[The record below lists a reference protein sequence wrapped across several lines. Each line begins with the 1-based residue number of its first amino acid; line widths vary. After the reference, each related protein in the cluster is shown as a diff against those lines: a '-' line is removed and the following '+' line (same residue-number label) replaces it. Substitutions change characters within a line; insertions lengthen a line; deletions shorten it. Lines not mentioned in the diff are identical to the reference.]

1 MIASGLLVT
10 LFCYALTVFQLILL
24 ARVVVSW
31 LIAFGMRPPITGPVR
46 TAYDLL
52 FDVTEP
58 VLRPIRRIVPPAGPV
73 DVTVLVAFVIILV
86 VHLIVCG

>member
-1 MIASGLLVT
+1 MIATNLLVT
-10 LFCYALTVFQLILL
+10 IFCTALWVFQLILL

-31 LIAFGMRPPITGPVR
+31 LIAFGMRPPVSGPVR

-58 VLRPIRRIVPPAGPV
+58 VLRPIRKIVPPAGPV

-86 VHLIVCG
+86 VHLIVCR

>member
-1 MIASGLLVT
+1 MVASGLLVT
-10 LFCYALTVFQLILL
+10 LFCYALWVFQLILL

-31 LIAFGMRPPITGPVR
+31 LVAFGMRPPIAGPVR

-73 DVTVLVAFVIILV
+73 DMTVLVAFVIIFV

>member
-1 MIASGLLVT
+1 MVATSLIATIFCDALL
-10 LFCYALTVFQLILL
+10 VFQLILL

-31 LIAFGMRPPITGPVR
+31 LIAFGMRPPVTGPAR

-86 VHLIVCG
+86 LRLIVCH

>member
-1 MIASGLLVT
+1 MIAMALVVT
-10 LFCYALTVFQLILL
+10 IFCYALWVFQLILL

-31 LIAFGMRPPITGPVR
+31 LLAFGMRPPVTGPAR

-86 VHLIVCG
+86 LHLVVCR

>member
-1 MIASGLLVT
+1 MIAMALVVT
-10 LFCYALTVFQLILL
+10 IFCYALWVFQLILL

-31 LIAFGMRPPITGPVR
+31 LLAFGMRPPVTGPAR

-86 VHLIVCG
+86 LHQVVCR

>member
-1 MIASGLLVT
+1 MIAMALVVT
-10 LFCYALTVFQLILL
+10 IFCYALWVFQLILL

-31 LIAFGMRPPITGPVR
+31 LLAFGMRPPVSGPAR

-86 VHLIVCG
+86 LHLVVCR